1 MTDLTSK
8 QGGNNMQTSD
18 LKFSCPICKKAVQ
31 RANDDFP
38 FCSPRCR
45 TMDLGQ
51 WAAGDYRIAGDPAII
66 PDEPDG
72 YS

>member
-1 MTDLTSK
+1 MSASNKTAKDNAKSS
-8 QGGNNMQTSD
+8 MQ
-18 LKFSCPICKKAVQ
+18 FSCPMCKRAVQ

-51 WAAGDYRIAGDPAII
+51 WAAGDYRIAGESAPI
-66 PDEPDG
+66 PDDSE
-72 YS
+72 SHF